1 MLFNKQKNW
10 SQSND
15 PIKELK
21 KLGRLTGL
29 KKELLDA
36 SIDDLKLLEGIFK
49 SRQEAEKKYNIQ
61 STPSFV
67 INDKY
72 FLSGNL
78 SLEKFEKTF
87 NKIDI

>member
-1 MLFNKQKNW
+1 MSRLVDQNKYYKFVEMLFNKQKKW

-36 SIDDLKLLEGIFK
+36 SIDDLKLLEGIFI
-49 SRQEAEKKYNIQ
+49 SRQKAEKRNI
-61 STPSFV
+61 
-67 INDKY
+67 I
-72 FLSGNL
+72 
-78 SLEKFEKTF
+78 F
-87 NKIDI
+87 NQRQAL